1 MSLSKFAVNKKI
13 TVLMVS
19 ILVIIL
25 GSVAFFSL
33 GLDMM
38 PDIDYPMISI
48 ITTYRGASSS
58 DIEETITKP
67 IEMVIS
73 SVKNVKKITS
83 QSAENQSIV
92 SVEFEWGTNIDASS
106 QDIRDAVEQ
115 IIGFLPAGANRPT
128 VMKFNVSDMPIL
140 MYGVT
145 GLEDIIQLEKILED
159 DVATRLKQLKG
170 VASVMSMSSEE
181 REIQVVVDK
190 MKLDQYNLSI
200 DQISNII
207 RGQNQ
212 NIPGGSIDQ
221 RQNEFL
227 IRTIGEYETLAE
239 IENTPVTMTKTGKT
253 IFIKD
258 VAELKDGIMESKSHI
273 RTNSKPT
280 AMMMIT
286 KESGA
291 NTLTV
296 TDAVKKELT
305 AIKSELGLNI
315 EFSQI
320 LDLGRPIRLVTSGA
334 VSNLIVGGLLAIC
347 IMFLFL
353 RNWRPTLAI
362 SLAIPISLIATFIPL
377 YLAKYTLNLMTL
389 GGLALGVGMLVDNA
403 VVVIENIYRNME
415 LGKNRIAAAEIG
427 TTEVTMA
434 ITASTLT
441 TVAVFFPMVF
451 SKGIAGILVRGLA
464 LTVSFSLFASLFVA
478 LTIVPTFASVF
489 FHKKSMQKTNG
500 KSGFLRGFEKLKN
513 KYLSLLNLSL
523 RHRVITLII
532 VGIIFLASLSLI
544 PVIGTE
550 FMPKT
555 ESPSVILKIKTPV
568 GTSLEETNMIA
579 KYLEESFSEIED
591 IAKIMVLVGA
601 SEGRGGSSDVS
612 PEGSNE
618 AVVFLRL
625 SDDDERKLP
634 YDEILRSIREKL
646 PDLQNVEFNFID
658 MASSMMGGS
667 STPIEIEIF
676 GDDQNELKSIAANI
690 ENRISLIDEIQ
701 DVNNSV
707 KEGKPEIHLKI
718 DKEKSFQYGLT
729 TGQIGSA
736 IETATIGSVVGVFRE
751 KGEEIDIRVRL
762 KEEQRNSLDDI
773 KRLSIASPLGFSL
786 PLNQI
791 ANEKLAEGHQQI
803 IRERQTRKATITAD
817 IEGKD
822 LGKKVAE
829 VKGEISD
836 IISNLPS
843 GYYIEFG
850 GTYKDM
856 NESFRDLIYA
866 LILAIILVYAI
877 MASQFESLTQPFVV
891 MFTLPL
897 AFIGVILMFLITN
910 TTLSVA
916 SFVGI
921 IMLAGIV
928 VNNGIVLIDHTNQL
942 RKSGIEKHKA
952 LIQAGGD
959 RMRPVF
965 ITSLTTIAGM
975 LPMAISQS
983 RGSELKS
990 PMALTVIGGLITATF
1005 FTLVIIPVI
1014 YSIVDHISY
1023 KTGKKMGGKIIE
1035 KIDE

>member
-1 MSLSKFAVNKKI
+1 
-13 TVLMVS
+13 
-19 ILVIIL
+19 
-25 GSVAFFSL
+25 
-33 GLDMM
+33 
-38 PDIDYPMISI
+38 
-48 ITTYRGASSS
+48 
-58 DIEETITKP
+58 
-67 IEMVIS
+67 
-73 SVKNVKKITS
+73 
-83 QSAENQSIV
+83 
-92 SVEFEWGTNIDASS
+92 
-106 QDIRDAVEQ
+106 
-115 IIGFLPAGANRPT
+115 
-128 VMKFNVSDMPIL
+128 
-140 MYGVT
+140 
-145 GLEDIIQLEKILED
+145 
-159 DVATRLKQLKG
+159 
-170 VASVMSMSSEE
+170 
-181 REIQVVVDK
+181 
-190 MKLDQYNLSI
+190 
-200 DQISNII
+200 
-207 RGQNQ
+207 
-212 NIPGGSIDQ
+212 
-221 RQNEFL
+221 
-227 IRTIGEYETLAE
+227 
-239 IENTPVTMTKTGKT
+239 
-253 IFIKD
+253 
-258 VAELKDGIMESKSHI
+258 
-273 RTNSKPT
+273 
-280 AMMMIT
+280 
-286 KESGA
+286 
-291 NTLTV
+291 
-296 TDAVKKELT
+296 
-305 AIKSELGLNI
+305 
-315 EFSQI
+315 
-320 LDLGRPIRLVTSGA
+320 
-334 VSNLIVGGLLAIC
+334 
-347 IMFLFL
+347 
-353 RNWRPTLAI
+353 
-362 SLAIPISLIATFIPL
+362 
-377 YLAKYTLNLMTL
+377 
-389 GGLALGVGMLVDNA
+389 
-403 VVVIENIYRNME
+403 
-415 LGKNRIAAAEIG
+415 
-427 TTEVTMA
+427 
-434 ITASTLT
+434 
-441 TVAVFFPMVF
+441 
-451 SKGIAGILVRGLA
+451 
-464 LTVSFSLFASLFVA
+464 
-478 LTIVPTFASVF
+478 
-489 FHKKSMQKTNG
+489 
-500 KSGFLRGFEKLKN
+500 
-513 KYLSLLNLSL
+513 
-523 RHRVITLII
+523 
-532 VGIIFLASLSLI
+532 
-544 PVIGTE
+544 
-550 FMPKT
+550 MPKT